1 MAVYPRSVL
10 RQSVQ
15 TRGDLHWDGKACCRP
30 TDLYLVPGLFPDP
43 QSHWVEGETVC
54 LKQDCQLFRFSA
66 DRSWAHRFLAE
77 KVCRLPRDQTEADQP
92 EADQP
97 EADQIGAGQQKAG
110 LSAVET
116 NAGRQPLA
124 LRLRDE
130 TACLAP
136 CLALCLV
143 PYPAPQAGACRAAS
157 LLPAQS
163 ESRASCGA

>member
-1 MAVYPRSVL
+1 
-10 RQSVQ
+10 
-15 TRGDLHWDGKACCRP
+15 
-30 TDLYLVPGLFPDP
+30 LVPGLFPDP
-43 QSHWVEGETVC
+43 QYHWVEGETVC

-92 EADQP
+92 EADQ
-97 EADQIGAGQQKAG
+97 IGAGQQKAG

-130 TACLAP
+130 TACLVP
-136 CLALCLV
+136 WLV
-143 PYPAPQAGACRAAS
+143 PY
-157 LLPAQS
+157 LD
-163 ESRASCGA
+163 